1 MSDENQNEGIVYVLL
16 NEAMPGLVKVGC
28 TTNLT
33 QRLKALDNTSTPEP
47 FECFYAAT
55 VKDMRRTEALVHQ
68 VFGDRRVRPNREF
81 FQIDPEQVVA
91 ALQLAGEKDV
101 TPRAEDYLE
110 DAEDRERLNE
120 TQDRRENFNFEMLKI
135 PIGSRLYFTQD
146 EKVHCT
152 VVENKKVEFEGQVMS
167 VSGLTRSLLGHNRQV
182 HGTRYWTFKGEVLTD
197 RRLSLEKKDRD
208 CSD

>member
-1 MSDENQNEGIVYVLL
+1 MPNENQNHGIVYVLV

-33 QRLKALDNTSTPEP
+33 QRLKTLDNTSTPEP

-55 VKDMRRTEALVHQ
+55 VKDMHRTEALVHQ

-81 FQIDPEQVVA
+81 FKIDPEQVVA

-110 DAEDRERLNE
+110 DAGDRDRLNQ
-120 TQDRRENFNFEMLKI
+120 TQERRENFNFEMLNI
-135 PIGSRLYFTQD
+135 PIGSRLYFTENKD
-146 EKVHCT
+146 IFCT
-152 VVENKKVEFEGQVMS
+152 VVENRKVEFEGQVMS
-167 VSGLTRSLLGHNRQV
+167 VSGLTRLLLGHDGQI
-182 HGTRYWTFKGEVLTD
+182 HGTRYWTFDDERLTE
-197 RRLSLEKKDRD
+197 RRLRLEKDSD
-208 CSD
+208 CRA